1 MSGLANSCTAAWID
15 EVVARTSAEPVSL
28 SIFAWKKPPAG
39 SPRMKFAYERIV
51 APESCPL
58 PPTPTSTLCV
68 SALTS
73 DGSVAT
79 LNLCFSW

>member
-1 MSGLANSCTAAWID
+1 
-15 EVVARTSAEPVSL
+15 
-28 SIFAWKKPPAG
+28 
-39 SPRMKFAYERIV
+39 MKFAYERIV

-79 LNLCFSW
+79 LNLCFNW